1 MSVSQL
7 SLPVQHGATARRVL
21 VVLTITAIAGLT
33 GVVVRQ
39 APPSLVLVAS
49 LAFVMSTV
57 IVLHPPV
64 AAYLVIGVTPLIA
77 GIERGEVIP
86 VLRPS
91 EAVALLAGAG
101 LVARGVIR
109 SSRCGF
115 TKPTLRRA
123 DVTILVLAVTSSVV
137 PLLWMLLRGAD
148 VARDDILY
156 ALVIWKLY
164 AIYLVIRCSIRT
176 VEQTRIAL
184 YVSIIAAAIVAV
196 VGILQVLHV
205 ASVTDALTRYYVPIG
220 DSRAVLHDRGGS
232 TLGLPIAA
240 ADLYVF
246 NLAIAFGLLVRP
258 VTRREQQVLI
268 ASSVLF
274 VAGVVAAAEFSGVI
288 ALALA
293 GAILAWLTGRGRAVL
308 RMIPVLLAAL
318 WLLKPVLESRLSDID
333 PASGLPV
340 SWLGRLDNL
349 HTFFWPTLFRG
360 ANFVLGI
367 RPSARVPTTKYAA
380 GWVWIESG
388 YTWLLWAGGIPL
400 LLAFL
405 YFLRENIRG
414 NLGPAR
420 TRQDAVGVA
429 ALAVVVTLS
438 VVAVAMLLDP
448 HLTYRGSGDLLFALL
463 ALAGVRASFIPH
475 VVRHDE
481 AVLSRAAPSNRESR
495 SETGD

>member
-1 MSVSQL
+1 
-7 SLPVQHGATARRVL
+7 
-21 VVLTITAIAGLT
+21 
-33 GVVVRQ
+33 
-39 APPSLVLVAS
+39 
-49 LAFVMSTV
+49 
-57 IVLHPPV
+57 
-64 AAYLVIGVTPLIA
+64 
-77 GIERGEVIP
+77 
-86 VLRPS
+86 
-91 EAVALLAGAG
+91 
-101 LVARGVIR
+101 
-109 SSRCGF
+109 
-115 TKPTLRRA
+115 
-123 DVTILVLAVTSSVV
+123 VV

>member
-1 MSVSQL
+1 
-7 SLPVQHGATARRVL
+7 
-21 VVLTITAIAGLT
+21 
-33 GVVVRQ
+33 
-39 APPSLVLVAS
+39 
-49 LAFVMSTV
+49 
-57 IVLHPPV
+57 
-64 AAYLVIGVTPLIA
+64 
-77 GIERGEVIP
+77 
-86 VLRPS
+86 
-91 EAVALLAGAG
+91 
-101 LVARGVIR
+101 
-109 SSRCGF
+109 
-115 TKPTLRRA
+115 
-123 DVTILVLAVTSSVV
+123 
-137 PLLWMLLRGAD
+137 
-148 VARDDILY
+148 
-156 ALVIWKLY
+156 
-164 AIYLVIRCSIRT
+164 
-176 VEQTRIAL
+176 
-184 YVSIIAAAIVAV
+184 
-196 VGILQVLHV
+196 
-205 ASVTDALTRYYVPIG
+205 
-220 DSRAVLHDRGGS
+220 
-232 TLGLPIAA
+232 
-240 ADLYVF
+240 
-246 NLAIAFGLLVRP
+246 
-258 VTRREQQVLI
+258 
-268 ASSVLF
+268 
-274 VAGVVAAAEFSGVI
+274 
-288 ALALA
+288 
-293 GAILAWLTGRGRAVL
+293 
-308 RMIPVLLAAL
+308 MIPVLLAAL